1 MLHAGRS
8 PAELCLFRGVVHV
21 VASLA
26 TLTVS
31 WKNATFFCVFVSV
44 QCEPVNWKCQL
55 THFDVYNGRKLVV
68 VVVTSPT
75 GAVAKYCDE
84 YVCLSVCPPGYLRS
98 HTRDLYQFLCMLL
111 MTVAQSSGV
120 FSIGRIAY
128 HQEEIFFPID
138 NAL

>member
-1 MLHAGRS
+1 MLHVGRS

-75 GAVAKYCDE
+75 GAVAKYCGE
-84 YVCLSVCPPGYLRS
+84 HVCLSVCLSVLGHFFR
-98 HTRDLYQFLCMLL
+98 TIIIIKRKDLG
-111 MTVAQSSGV
+111 GV
-120 FSIGRIAY
+120 MSKRLQG
-128 HQEEIFFPID
+128 HLTTLKQ
-138 NAL
+138 